1 MQIAA
6 FQGFPLLALAGRRL
20 VAGAIRR
27 EPIVAVRH
35 RHRHREGRGPLFIQ
49 LRDGSLEAL
58 FFRLV
63 GGRNNPGDFA
73 VRNAHGADHLVRQQH
88 LPGCPLFL
96 RSGNRILH
104 VLRKFPVFRGQQLVA
119 IGFIDRADIR
129 PQIGDFRIDFRVLF
143 QISGRGLLRRQRL
156 IHFHGAP

>member
-88 LPGCPLFL
+88 LPGCPFFFRSSDGFL
-96 RSGNRILH
+96 DVLLKLLIL
-104 VLRKFPVFRGQQLVA
+104 RGQ
-119 IGFIDRADIR
+119 
-129 PQIGDFRIDFRVLF
+129 
-143 QISGRGLLRRQRL
+143 
-156 IHFHGAP
+156 